1 MGEKGMR
8 SLRYPAQF
16 LGVVAL
22 ALAALWNFAARASA
36 TPEQRA
42 AIAAAINET
51 VTPPQAAAEPN
62 AHGGAEIIP
71 ASGALLGSV
80 TQRVSRATVTDD
92 GGITLNFVNADVKD
106 VAKTVLGDYLK
117 LNYEIAPNVQGT
129 VTIQTS
135 RPLPRSKILAILDQ
149 TLRLNGMAIVL
160 SNGIYKV
167 VTGDDAARES
177 SSVNPIATRHRSV
190 PGYGVEIAPVRYVSA
205 IEMQKLLEPLA
216 PLKAIVH
223 VDTARNVLI
232 IEGTEQERQ
241 TLLDDIALFD
251 TDWLAG
257 MSFGLFTPT
266 YMDSQELA
274 RELTQ
279 VLGGVNSPATG
290 VVRIVPIDRLN
301 MVLVVSP
308 QRRYIDQLRAWVS
321 RLDRPGQGTDRR
333 IYVYSVQHGRATDL
347 ASTLTKTLFG
357 SGGASAQG
365 NIVTPQ
371 SGSSS
376 LAAPQPAQANPT
388 ASPNSETGIAA
399 SVETDTGASAQ
410 GLNGIRINA
419 DETNNALVILAT
431 PQQYARVEE
440 ALARL
445 DLTPLQV
452 LLEAAIAEV
461 TLGDKLQFGVQY
473 TAKTGSSQTI
483 LSSGSSPLIA
493 PTFPGLSYLLTTSN
507 IQIILDELSS
517 VTHVEVLSSPQL
529 MVLNNQT
536 ATLQVGD
543 QVPILTQQSVGT
555 VDQNAPIVN
564 SIQYQNTGVILKVTP
579 RVNRSGEVMMD
590 ISQEV
595 SDAVPATAGAGIQ
608 SPTIQERKIASSV
621 AIQDGETVALGGLIT
636 RDISRTKS
644 GVPFLQ
650 DVPLIGDFFSDTQN
664 NNQKTELI
672 VLITPHV
679 VDNVQRARALTEE
692 LRHRLSDIEPLM
704 QMK

>member
-1 MGEKGMR
+1 MR
-8 SLRYPAQF
+8 SIIQQRLMLLAAAVGF
-16 LGVVAL
+16 IVSDFASG
-22 ALAALWNFAARASA
+22 ALAASTA
-36 TPEQRA
+36 EQRA
-42 AIAAAINET
+42 SIAAAIADDGKS
-51 VTPPQAAAEPN
+51 PQLLQSPESRS
-62 AHGGAEIIP
+62 EVIP
-71 ASGALLGSV
+71 ATGTLLG
-80 TQRVSRATVTDD
+80 VSGRKIAKTTVTDN
-92 GGITLNFVNADVKD
+92 GEITLNFVNADVKD

-117 LNYEIAPNVQGT
+117 LNYEIAPNVQGS

-167 VTGDDAARES
+167 VTADDAVRES
-177 SSVNPIATRHRSV
+177 GAVNPVATQHQAI
-190 PGYGVEIAPVRYVSA
+190 PGYGVEVAPIRYISA
-205 IEMQKLLEPLA
+205 AEMQKLLEPLA
-216 PLKAIVH
+216 PSKAIVH
-223 VDTARNVLI
+223 VDTARNMLI

-257 MSFGLFTPT
+257 MSFGLFTPS
-266 YMDSQELA
+266 YVDSQELA

-279 VLGGVNSPATG
+279 ILGGVNSPMGG

-301 MVLVVSP
+301 TVLVVSP
-308 QRRYIDQLRAWVS
+308 QPRYIDQIRAWVS

-357 SGGASAQG
+357 SGGASSQPNGTAQQPTG
-365 NIVTPQ
+365 PAVVPQAASASAPTSSIAPDIV
-371 SGSSS
+371 
-376 LAAPQPAQANPT
+376 AT
-388 ASPNSETGIAA
+388 ASALESDSG
-399 SVETDTGASAQ
+399 GASTQ

-431 PQQYARVEE
+431 PQQYARVQE

-445 DLTPLQV
+445 DLAPLQV

-473 TAKTGSSQTI
+473 SAKTGNSQAI
-483 LSSGSSPLIA
+483 LSSGTSPLIA
-493 PTFPGLSYLLTTSN
+493 PSFPGFSYLLTAGN

-517 VTHVEVLSSPQL
+517 LTHVEVLSSPQL

-543 QVPILTQQSVGT
+543 QVPILMQQSVGT
-555 VDQNAPIVN
+555 QDQNAPIVN
-564 SIQYQNTGVILKVTP
+564 SIQYQSTGVILKVTP

-595 SDAVPATAGAGIQ
+595 SEAVPATATSSIQ

-644 GVPFLQ
+644 GIPLLQ
-650 DVPLIGDFFSDTQN
+650 EIPLLGNFFSDTQN
-664 NNQKTELI
+664 TNQKTELI

-679 VDNVQRARALTEE
+679 VDNLQKAHAVTEE
-692 LRHRLSDIEPLM
+692 LRHRLSEIQPLL